1 MNQNALIKK
10 LKEENTKLSA
20 KSIKDHEK
28 IIELHREI
36 KTIWEQDIEGLKT
49 VVETAVHT
57 SVKKSYSEAAAY
69 STSTPTT
76 SLPTLMRKAWS
87 RTQQKQIKRR
97 KMLWCLV

>member
-36 KTIWEQDIEGLKT
+36 KTIREQEIEGLKT
-49 VVETAVHT
+49 VVDTAVQA
-57 SVKKSYSEAAAY
+57 SVK
-69 STSTPTT
+69 T
-76 SLPTLMRKAWS
+76 
-87 RTQQKQIKRR
+87 
-97 KMLWCLV
+97 